1 MTNKSQTLQIM
12 RMRAKIR
19 VEELR
24 KQHQNAW
31 YGKEPKM
38 IEDVKKGPVNQELLK
53 EIGGKNG

>member
-1 MTNKSQTLQIM
+1 MTNKSQGLQIM

-53 EIGGKNG
+53 EIGGENG